1 MNNRLRVAMVSY
13 IFRKAIFLI
22 IMAVSS
28 SLIKGQESKEWETIY
43 DSIKSNLSTLENSV
57 PGLNQ
62 KINISITD
70 ATLNEFLR
78 AIAKSSGINM
88 NISPELTQ
96 KVVNN
101 FSDVN
106 ISDVLLFL
114 CNQYRLDL
122 TSLGNIISIKQF
134 NEPTVSP
141 VCVIAYNDS
150 TRKLTVETEG
160 EELGNLAKKLTLASR
175 MNVIPAPGLNSQKI
189 SAFVLSLPFEETLDK
204 IAYSNNLVLKSSDTN
219 VFLFEKKIDKV
230 DPSIQKNDINNLPL
244 KAEKGGSSNLI
255 VKVLGKDSLS
265 IYADKVPVLDVIK
278 EISNKTGN
286 NYIITSSLKGEINT
300 QLSGV
305 SFFEAMI
312 TILSGSGLVCKKSGR
327 IYMIGTKE
335 TSDLMTQS
343 MIELQYRSV
352 DSIMSLFPKDVLSDL
367 QTIEYKEQ
375 NSLLLSGSS
384 KKVME
389 AEKFIR
395 EIDKRVPVI
404 SIEVLIIDYTNKN
417 TVSTGIEAGIG
428 NAPTE
433 QSTGTV
439 FPSTDIV
446 LNSSSINNLISRFN
460 GFGWAKIGKV
470 TPNFYLSLKALE
482 TQGLVKIRSTPIL
495 STLNGHKAEMSIGET
510 AYYVEEQ
517 SNIVGSIN
525 TQTVTSQIYKS
536 VSADLVVKITP
547 QVSGDDQITLKIEVE
562 QSDFTAR
569 ISTTAPPGEVT
580 RKFKSQIRVKDGEMI
595 LLGGL
600 EENRKDKSTSGTP
613 FLSRIPLIKWL
624 FSSRDE
630 STTKT
635 KLNIFIKPTIL
646 N

>member
-312 TILSGSGLVCKKSGR
+312 TR
-327 IYMIGTKE
+327 
-335 TSDLMTQS
+335 
-343 MIELQYRSV
+343 
-352 DSIMSLFPKDVLSDL
+352 
-367 QTIEYKEQ
+367 
-375 NSLLLSGSS
+375 
-384 KKVME
+384 
-389 AEKFIR
+389 
-395 EIDKRVPVI
+395 
-404 SIEVLIIDYTNKN
+404 
-417 TVSTGIEAGIG
+417 
-428 NAPTE
+428 
-433 QSTGTV
+433 
-439 FPSTDIV
+439 
-446 LNSSSINNLISRFN
+446 
-460 GFGWAKIGKV
+460 
-470 TPNFYLSLKALE
+470 
-482 TQGLVKIRSTPIL
+482 
-495 STLNGHKAEMSIGET
+495 
-510 AYYVEEQ
+510 
-517 SNIVGSIN
+517 
-525 TQTVTSQIYKS
+525 
-536 VSADLVVKITP
+536 
-547 QVSGDDQITLKIEVE
+547 
-562 QSDFTAR
+562 
-569 ISTTAPPGEVT
+569 
-580 RKFKSQIRVKDGEMI
+580 
-595 LLGGL
+595 
-600 EENRKDKSTSGTP
+600 
-613 FLSRIPLIKWL
+613 
-624 FSSRDE
+624 
-630 STTKT
+630 
-635 KLNIFIKPTIL
+635 
-646 N
+646 